1 MRKVIGSALLLL
13 GLCGLAL
20 WSQGQLTALCE
31 DTEALLARSEALLEG
46 EDWEAAER
54 FAAQARLLWRD
65 RADYTHLF
73 LRHDA
78 LDGLNERFIAYE
90 TELRR
95 RDPEAAFGALRLLRA
110 RMEAILDEERF
121 SLKALI

>member
-20 WSQGQLTALCE
+20 WSQGRLTALCG
-31 DTEALLARSEALLEG
+31 DTEALLARSEALLAE

-65 RADYTHLF
+65 RENYTRLF